1 MTDFFVEPKPF
12 ISDWHFV
19 EPKTFISDWQHDFAL
34 RQAEPSFDQEDLDE
48 RRKYYGDEISLSQY
62 QAIVSLIN
70 LHGVMLPQFMNER
83 EYEVVIM
90 NTIGSQYEGASYQ
103 EVEKAL
109 DDFLSASEIV
119 YDEVIE
125 NALDGISL

>member
-1 MTDFFVEPKPF
+1 MTDFFLEPKM
-12 ISDWHFV
+12 
-19 EPKTFISDWQHDFAL
+19 FISDWQHDFTL
-34 RQAEPSFDQEDLDE
+34 RQKDPSFDQEDFNV
-48 RRKYYGDEISLSQY
+48 RRKHYGDEISLSQY
-62 QAIVSLIN
+62 QAIVAFIN
-70 LHGVMLPQFMNER
+70 LHGAMLSNFVNER
-83 EYEVVIM
+83 DHEIIIM
-90 NTIGSQYEGASYQ
+90 NTIGTQYEGASYQ